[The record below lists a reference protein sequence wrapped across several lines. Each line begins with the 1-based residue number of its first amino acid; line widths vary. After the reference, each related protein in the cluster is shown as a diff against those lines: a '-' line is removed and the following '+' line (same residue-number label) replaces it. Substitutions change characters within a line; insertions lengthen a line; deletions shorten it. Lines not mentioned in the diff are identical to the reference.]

1 VQRGFTTAERLR
13 DRAPDLK
20 VSMAPP
26 SAGFKAQLRRADKS
40 GARFA
45 LIVGED
51 ELAADKVSL
60 KNLRTD
66 EAQRLLTFDELV
78 QALEN

>member
-1 VQRGFTTAERLR
+1 
-13 DRAPDLK
+13 
-20 VSMAPP
+20 MAPP

-40 GARFA
+40 GANFA

-51 ELAADKVSL
+51 ELAADKFSH

-66 EAQRLLTFDELV
+66 AAQKLLTFDELIR
-78 QALEN
+78 ALEN